1 VNPTGVESNRQKVVL
16 GLAILSAVLASGE
29 GGIRNLGD
37 LATTPVFET

>member
-1 VNPTGVESNRQKVVL
+1 MNLTGVEGYRQKVVL

-29 GGIRNLGD
+29 GGIRTLGD